1 VTRAVAIVLA
11 GAVALAAAPAVA
23 GSSPSTAAARKPQ
36 KKKIEVADNFYN
48 PKKLTVNLKSRIT
61 WVWTEEAADVHDV
74 KLVSAPKG
82 FKKFQTEPGS
92 AGFTYSKTLTKPGV
106 YKFICTLHEEDNMRM
121 TITVRH

>member
-1 VTRAVAIVLA
+1 VRLAIAIALT

-23 GSSPSTAAARKPQ
+23 GPPRAARAPQ
-36 KKKIEVADNFYN
+36 KKKIEVVDNFYN
-48 PKKLTVNLKSRIT
+48 PKKLTVNLKSRIN
-61 WVWTEEAADVHDV
+61 WVWTDESADVHDV
-74 KLVSAPKG
+74 KLISAPKG

-106 YKFICTLHEEDNMRM
+106 YKFLCTLHEEDNMRM